1 MKGKKKFII
10 IGVIGIMV
18 VLGVVANMNKPQVV
32 ETIGGYKEGPRVE
45 VEQIKKDNIEAK
57 ISSSGKLKAVD
68 SQTIYLDS
76 GNKIITI
83 NKEVGDTVKK
93 GEVILVLDEKVEL
106 TSQKNLESLEAQ
118 LTAAKE
124 QLAALQGKAS
134 QKDVLSAEANLVGLR
149 NNKKDTENSI
159 TNAKV
164 ELSNAERDLKKAE
177 DDLKVNQE
185 LFDAGAL
192 ADKDLI
198 KFKDAVTT
206 YKQQIDKIKD
216 QIASGQASLKALDLQ
231 IQTAQY
237 ALDLLN
243 NKVEDTNKNQQIAST
258 ESQIKSIESQIYTA
272 QNNVEN
278 ASTSVVAPM
287 DGVITYLPEEEG
299 MPVSAGS
306 KVLTIVDP
314 SKLEVTCDIS
324 PYYAADLRIGLDA
337 IVKYTGSKTIEVNGK
352 IAKVAA
358 VAQVKKGTSDETVS
372 LPVKVEIAEPGDTIK
387 PGFSVD
393 VKIITDTRTNVCV
406 APILAVIEG
415 DDKEYYVYVVAED
428 GTLSKREVKQGL
440 SNGLYVE
447 IEGVNEGELVISN
460 PANYLEEGTKVSYEK
475 IGDK

>member
-83 NKEVGDTVKK
+83 NKEVGDTIKK

-118 LTAAKE
+118 LAAAKE

-134 QKDVLSAEANLVGLR
+134 QKDILSAEANLVGLK
-149 NNKKDTENSI
+149 NNRKDTENSI
-159 TNAKV
+159 ANAKV
-164 ELSNAERDLKKAE
+164 ELSNVERDLKKAE

-192 ADKDLI
+192 ADKDLE
-198 KFKDAVTT
+198 KFKEAVTT
-206 YKQQIDKIKD
+206 YKQQIDKVKD

-243 NKVEDTNKNQQIAST
+243 NKVKDTNKNQQIAST

-278 ASTSVVAPM
+278 ASRSVVAPM
-287 DGVITYLPEEEG
+287 DGIITYLPEEEG
-299 MPVSAGS
+299 MPVMAGS

-358 VAQVKKGTSDETVS
+358 IAQVKQGASGETVS
-372 LPVKVEIAEPGDTIK
+372 LPVKVEVTEPGDIIK

-406 APILAVIEG
+406 APILAVMEG

-428 GTLSKREVKQGL
+428 GTLSKRDVKQGL

-447 IEGVNEGELVISN
+447 IEGVNEGELVVSN